1 LVEEVVQY
9 AAQYSIQYADVAVGA
24 LITLGL
30 IKFLPTRWFSR
41 EEKYRHESKVR
52 LKKRLRK

>member
-1 LVEEVVQY
+1 MVEELMQY
-9 AAQYSIQYADVAVGA
+9 AAQYSIQYADVAIGA

-41 EEKYRHESKVR
+41 EEKYRHECKIR
-52 LKKRLRK
+52 LKERLK